1 MTKGVKQ
8 GDPISPK
15 LFTACLESVFRKL
28 NWKQVQKGIKIGDD
42 IISNFR
48 FADDIA
54 IFGNSLK
61 ELKVMLEDLS
71 RESAKV
77 ELFMNFTKTKVMTNK
92 FVTDKTRITVQ
103 GTEIEEVDQY
113 LYLGQIIRS
122 DGSKEIEIKRRIALG
137 WQAISGAKMIFS
149 SKKMSLINK
158 RKVYNQCI
166 LPTVTY
172 GAETWKLSQ
181 KMMMNLRAMQRAQ
194 ERSMMGM
201 RLQDCKE
208 PSWIREQTKVR
219 NTLETVHQ
227 MKWN

>member
-1 MTKGVKQ
+1 M
-8 GDPISPK
+8 
-15 LFTACLESVFRKL
+15 FRKV

-42 IISNFR
+42 IISNLR

-61 ELKVMLEDLS
+61 ELEVMLEDLS

-77 ELFMNFTKTKVMTNK
+77 GLFMNFTKTKVMTNK

-103 GTEIEEVDQY
+103 GTEIEELDQY
-113 LYLGQIIRS
+113 LYLGQIIRF
-122 DGSKEIEIKRRIALG
+122 DGSQEIEIKRRIALG
-137 WQAISGAKMIFS
+137 WQTFSRAKMIFI

-172 GAETWKLSQ
+172 S
-181 KMMMNLRAMQRAQ
+181 
-194 ERSMMGM
+194 
-201 RLQDCKE
+201 
-208 PSWIREQTKVR
+208 I
-219 NTLETVHQ
+219 
-227 MKWN
+227 